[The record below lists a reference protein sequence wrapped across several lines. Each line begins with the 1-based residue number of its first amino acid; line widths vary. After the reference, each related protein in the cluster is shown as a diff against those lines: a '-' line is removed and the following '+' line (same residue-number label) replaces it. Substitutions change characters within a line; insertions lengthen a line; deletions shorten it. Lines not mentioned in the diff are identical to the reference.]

1 MHRKFQNLVDCL
13 SSASNSDV
21 LHDGTSQAAAGLD
34 LSRFAYLSP
43 CQIKLG
49 ACSFPARSNGALL
62 RAKQSKIVHWRI
74 KSCDGGE
81 SGSQTHDFQSFHFE
95 EERKLLS
102 KRSPASS
109 INFKS
114 EPGSIPVGDCGDRNG
129 MGPACCRALVDLFLR
144 VTAVRHLVGI
154 PVGIRSNR
162 RLKLSQIQIVIR
174 LDDCRPGAPSF
185 AAIAASALAGQ
196 PRPLSIIASAAGRP

>member
-1 MHRKFQNLVDCL
+1 MPDQAGGVLFPCEIQRRAIARETVQNRTL
-13 SSASNSDV
+13 A
-21 LHDGTSQAAAGLD
+21 H
-34 LSRFAYLSP
+34 
-43 CQIKLG
+43 
-49 ACSFPARSNGALL
+49 
-62 RAKQSKIVHWRI
+62 KIVRMA
-74 KSCDGGE
+74 E
-81 SGSQTHDFQSFHFE
+81 RVGSQTHDFQSFHFE

-144 VTAVRHLVGI
+144 ATAVRHLVGI